1 MKSSIGLA
9 AVTFAAALAAAP
21 ATAATFTTV
30 LSGANE
36 TTPNASTA
44 TGAGT
49 LILSTDRNKIKVNA
63 SWAGL
68 SGPATIGHA
77 HCCAL
82 QGANG
87 PVAIDFEPPNVATG
101 ALSRFYDLT
110 DIATYGGGFLAANG
124 GTAASARLA
133 FLAGLEGGGAYYNIH
148 SALYPG
154 GEIRGNLAAVAVPE
168 PAAWAMLI
176 PGFGLTGALMRRRRH
191 TAIA

>member
-9 AVTFAAALAAAP
+9 AVAFAAALAAAP

-87 PVAIDFEPPNVATG
+87 PVAVDFEPPNVATG

-176 PGFGLTGALMRRRRH
+176 TGFGLTGALMRRRRH
-191 TAIA
+191 TATA